1 MGVLRLIRK
10 SLAAQP
16 GPGIRALGMRHEIRL
31 VHGLPA
37 LVVEDDR
44 PPVRWAALETGDDG
58 SSTAVHSVLASAKMK
73 ALRGVA

>member
-1 MGVLRLIRK
+1 
-10 SLAAQP
+10 
-16 GPGIRALGMRHEIRL
+16 MRHEIRL